1 MDSSESIAI
10 EICSAN
16 KYLNPKSYK
25 LLENRDLYTSMIDR
39 GKSPKDLINDLI
51 PTHLKI
57 SKSIFGY
64 SLSLEVKKPDGSKS
78 SSTFTNQTITIGRL
92 ESHCDLIFTDQD
104 VSRIQCIIFFV
115 KSKIMILDTWSLNGT
130 QTKSK
135 KTGEICNS
143 VMGNRNLISY
153 DISDTFDII
162 LPDRTVITVNPE
174 MSIFTPST
182 EMCIVCMEKQRII
195 RLTCGHA
202 VMCEECSTKILN
214 STRKCPI
221 CREEATG
228 GSHTEAVNTF
238 VV

>member
-1 MDSSESIAI
+1 
-10 EICSAN
+10 
-16 KYLNPKSYK
+16 
-25 LLENRDLYTSMIDR
+25 
-39 GKSPKDLINDLI
+39 
-51 PTHLKI
+51 
-57 SKSIFGY
+57 
-64 SLSLEVKKPDGSKS
+64 
-78 SSTFTNQTITIGRL
+78 
-92 ESHCDLIFTDQD
+92 
-104 VSRIQCIIFFV
+104 
-115 KSKIMILDTWSLNGT
+115 MILDTWSLNGT

>member
-78 SSTFTNQTITIGRL
+78 SSTL
-92 ESHCDLIFTDQD
+92 
-104 VSRIQCIIFFV
+104 
-115 KSKIMILDTWSLNGT
+115 
-130 QTKSK
+130 QTKPLQL
-135 KTGEICNS
+135 G
-143 VMGNRNLISY
+143 V
-153 DISDTFDII
+153 
-162 LPDRTVITVNPE
+162 
-174 MSIFTPST
+174 
-182 EMCIVCMEKQRII
+182 
-195 RLTCGHA
+195 
-202 VMCEECSTKILN
+202 
-214 STRKCPI
+214 
-221 CREEATG
+221 
-228 GSHTEAVNTF
+228 
-238 VV
+238 